1 MLCEG
6 GRFKV
11 DLIEKLSIKSAL
23 KQEKENRRV
32 Y

>member
-11 DLIEKLSIKSAL
+11 DLIEELSIKPAF
-23 KQEKENRRV
+23 KREKENR
-32 Y
+32 